1 MMLVLLAAL
10 AAPKDYTDAK
20 PNDFGLE
27 WVEAK
32 KDAKSGFVVG
42 GKNDTALIKK
52 LTEING
58 IKIEDLEKVMRP
70 GKSST
75 AGFLG
80 PEEKLLEV
88 MAADNDYVLGELGLT
103 HQEIARPLLLLGAIA
118 AKEKGEFTYRG
129 VRLRAERIYFKG
141 YQDTPFEDGTKTS
154 SDIILTNVDTGKK
167 LRYSLLVPDMIERY
181 GFYEGHGTRYRVD
194 PKEVTEFLPF
204 LKKKK

>member
-118 AKEKGEFTYRG
+118 ARRRASSPTAGCGCGRSGSTSRATRIRRSRTARRR
-129 VRLRAERIYFKG
+129 VR
-141 YQDTPFEDGTKTS
+141 TS
-154 SDIILTNVDTGKK
+154 SSPTW
-167 LRYSLLVPDMIERY
+167 
-181 GFYEGHGTRYRVD
+181 TRARSCA
-194 PKEVTEFLPF
+194 TRFWCRT
-204 LKKKK
+204 

>member
-1 MMLVLLAAL
+1 MMLVLLVAL
-10 AAPKDYTDAK
+10 AAPKDYSDAK
-20 PNDFGLE
+20 PKDLGLE

-32 KDAKSGFVVG
+32 KDAKTGFLVG

-70 GKSST
+70 GKSSA

-80 PEEKLLEV
+80 PDEKLLEV

-103 HQEIARPLLLLGAIA
+103 HQEIARPLLMLGAIA

-141 YQDTPFEDGTKTS
+141 YQDSPFEDGTKTS
-154 SDIILTNVDTGKK
+154 SDIILTNVDSGKK

-194 PKEVTEFLPF
+194 PKAVIEFLPF